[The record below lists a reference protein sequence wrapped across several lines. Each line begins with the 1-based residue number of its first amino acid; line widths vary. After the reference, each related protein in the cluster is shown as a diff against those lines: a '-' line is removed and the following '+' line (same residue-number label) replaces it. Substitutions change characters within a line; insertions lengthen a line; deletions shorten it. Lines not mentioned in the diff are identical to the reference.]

1 MTPALGG
8 LGREGVKTI
17 LGTFS
22 GGPMSFFRLS
32 STGYIGHWLTPLCGE
47 PTLEELLS
55 EPIIKALMDADG
67 VDPDELRGIL
77 GWTSVQLRSRSNGSD
92 AQRKHVER
100 LLRRQN

>member
-1 MTPALGG
+1 
-8 LGREGVKTI
+8 
-17 LGTFS
+17 
-22 GGPMSFFRLS
+22 MSFFRLS
-32 STGYIGHWLTPLCGE
+32 SSGYIGHWLTPLCGE

-92 AQRKHVER
+92 AQRKHVEK